1 MEKRPRPF
9 TAERRFAEISG
20 KAGAGGLDVTDSGD
34 DRPGRDLLHGPQD
47 EGAGG
52 SISQADIDAMF
63 D

>member
-9 TAERRFAEISG
+9 TAEKRFAEISG
-20 KAGAGGLDVTDSGD
+20 ST
-34 DRPGRDLLHGPQD
+34 
-47 EGAGG
+47 GG